1 MKHQHGVNAR
11 AVALIIAAF
20 AAMVA
25 LVAAAAFGV
34 TRWWNV
40 PQAGANTA
48 VGMRIAGPVLESAPG
63 VERERYFAEK
73 DALLRRYDW
82 IDREQGVARIPID
95 DAMKIMAGEAK
106 TAAAAPDIKERLG
119 EPLPLDVA
127 VVDEQGREAPLSRY
141 FGRVPV
147 ALVFGW
153 YDCRTLCTTMMESV
167 LVAASASSLPSD
179 GYRVVGVSIDPRET
193 SADAARKAASYRTA
207 HGSVPLALLTARA
220 PSIERL
226 TRASGVS
233 YRYDPDRDDFRHPL
247 AVIVAGADGRIARY
261 VPGVAVEPRDLR
273 LALVDAA
280 QGRIGTLA
288 ERIYLRCAHY
298 DPVTGRYSVRVMA
311 WVRALAVLTAVALGV
326 WIWRRR
332 SRP

>member
-11 AVALIIAAF
+11 AVALIIAGF

-40 PQAGANTA
+40 PQAGANA
-48 VGMRIAGPVLESAPG
+48 SLDMRIAGPVLESAPG

-73 DALLRRYDW
+73 DALLWRYDW
-82 IDREQGVARIPID
+82 IDRDQGVARIPID
-95 DAMKIMAGEAK
+95 DAMKIMAGEVK
-106 TAAAAPDIKERLG
+106 TAAGAGIEERLG

-167 LVAASASSLPSD
+167 LVAASAAGLPSD
-179 GYRVVGVSIDPRET
+179 GYRIVGVSIDPRET
-193 SADAARKAASYRTA
+193 SADAARKGAMYRTA
-207 HGSVPLALLTARA
+207 HGSAPLALLTARA
-220 PSIERL
+220 PAIERL

-233 YRYDPDRDDFRHPL
+233 YRYDANRDDFTHPL

-273 LALVDAA
+273 LALVDAG

-311 WVRALAVLTAVALGV
+311 WVRALALLTAVALGV

-332 SRP
+332 SRA